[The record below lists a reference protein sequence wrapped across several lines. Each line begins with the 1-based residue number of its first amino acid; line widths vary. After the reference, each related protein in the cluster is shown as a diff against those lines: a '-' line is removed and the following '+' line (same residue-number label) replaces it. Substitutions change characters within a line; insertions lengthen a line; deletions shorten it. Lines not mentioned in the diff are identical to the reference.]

1 MAKKKTNQGQSL
13 RHIVQISVAAL
24 TNGYLEGFK
33 SGTIYTGPLKVACVP
48 GLNCYSCPGA
58 LGSCPIGSLQAV
70 LSNRGYNFSFYV
82 VGFLFAFG
90 ALLGR
95 VICGWLCPFGLVQ
108 DLLHKLPFYK
118 KLNKLPGDKA
128 LLYLKYIILA
138 VFVVLLPL
146 TVLDIVGQGSPWFC
160 KFICPS
166 GTLFAGIPLV
176 AINSS
181 LRPALGGLFV
191 FKMLILVMLLL
202 LSLLVYR
209 PFCRYLCPLGA
220 IYGLFNPIALYRFKV
235 DTAACIN
242 CGACQK
248 ACPLSIPVFKKPN
261 STECIRCGACRKA
274 CPVGA
279 IHTTLKQC
287 KSNCEAEQA
296 YVE

>member
-1 MAKKKTNQGQSL
+1 MAKKLKKAHSL
-13 RHIVQISVAAL
+13 RHIVQIGTAAI

-33 SGTIYTGPLKVACVP
+33 TGSIYTGPLKVACVP

-82 VGFLFAFG
+82 VGFLFVFG

-95 VICGWLCPFGLVQ
+95 FICGWLCPFGLVQ
-108 DLLHKLPFYK
+108 DLLNKLPFYK
-118 KLNKLPGDKA
+118 KLKKLPGDKA
-128 LLYLKYIILA
+128 LRYLKYFILA
-138 VFVVLLPL
+138 AFVILLPSV
-146 TVLDIVGQGSPWFC
+146 VLDIAGQGSPWFC

-181 LRPALGGLFV
+181 FRPALGGLFV
-191 FKMLILVMLLL
+191 LKVSVLTLLLL
-202 LSLLVYR
+202 LSLALYR

-235 DTAACIN
+235 DKTACIN

-248 ACPLSIPVFKKPN
+248 ACPIDIPVFKQPN
-261 STECIRCGACRKA
+261 SQECIRCGACRYA

-279 IHTTLKQC
+279 IHTTIERRAK
-287 KSNCEAEQA
+287 KSGIEQV